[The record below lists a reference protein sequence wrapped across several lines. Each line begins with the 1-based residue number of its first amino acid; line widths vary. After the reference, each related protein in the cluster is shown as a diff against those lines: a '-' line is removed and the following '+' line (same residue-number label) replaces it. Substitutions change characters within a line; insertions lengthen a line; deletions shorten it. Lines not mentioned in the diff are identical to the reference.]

1 MKKNNFA
8 GYALVERIKRKGSKI
23 FQLFPIS
30 NRLKFPIF
38 FDVLIA
44 KISSLKS
51 KYNNFDFGPLR
62 VYQNVELNIK
72 EIKKELNNKGG
83 IYLWWCKDT
92 GLFYIGSAKSFFAF
106 APACAGAGQGGKNG
120 RLHEYFQNNRLI
132 NRINSKISSDVAKDM
147 LMYPKSNWN
156 LVILEMIDL
165 NETLGEDKIN
175 VNLLREKEQFWMLLL
190 PTYNRSLVVGSN
202 EGLPMSEDKRESLS
216 TLIYIYEIS
225 DEGKL
230 IPNSEQKVFGIKELS
245 RIGIKSQF
253 SGLITAVNLWDIQ
266 AHLKSGLPLK
276 NKFLLFK
283 IPLSLEEQISW
294 KLVMKTKGS
303 GVWVYDFNSIAG
315 NADAANLIEYFDSVK
330 ACREKYNIPLTTFKR
345 LRKHRLNYKGYLFS
359 DFQL

>member
-8 GYALVERIKRKGSKI
+8 AYAPVERIKRKGSKI

-92 GLFYIGSAKSFFAF
+92 GLFYIGSAKSFF
-106 APACAGAGQGGKNG
+106 GKND

-175 VNLLREKEQFWMLLL
+175 VSLLREKEQFWMLLL

-202 EGLPMSEDKRESLS
+202 EGLPMSEDKRESMS

-253 SGLITAVNLWDIQ
+253 SDLITAVNLWDIQ
-266 AHLKSGLPLK
+266 AHIKSGLPLK
-276 NKFLLFK
+276 NKFLLLK
-283 IPLSLEEQISW
+283 NPLSLKEQITW
-294 KLVMKTKGS
+294 KLVIKTKGL
-303 GVWVYDFNSIAG
+303 GVWVYDFNKR
-315 NADAANLIEYFDSVK
+315 NLIEYFDSVK

-345 LRKHRLNYKGYLFS
+345 LRKHQLNYKGYLFS

>member
-8 GYALVERIKRKGSKI
+8 ANALVERIKRKGSKI

-72 EIKKELNNKGG
+72 KIKKELNNKGG

-92 GLFYIGSAKSFFAF
+92 GLFYIGSAKSFF
-106 APACAGAGQGGKNG
+106 GKNG

-175 VNLLREKEQFWMLLL
+175 VSLLREKEQFWMLLL

-202 EGLPMSEDKRESLS
+202 EGLPMSEDKRESMS

-230 IPNSEQKVFGIKELS
+230 IPKSEQKVFGIKELS

-283 IPLSLEEQISW
+283 NPLSLEEQITW